1 MASERKPVDSIS
13 IRQMGAIEVQ
23 SVQFGL
29 MAAFVPPGSLVA
41 SRALEVI
48 SIIVLIIRRKLHIAE
63 MKSYV
68 SSFCTMFRQ
77 IESDNYLFIRLFT
90 IFIQLAQVS
99 FKVGLNG
106 SL

>member
-29 MAAFVPPGSLVA
+29 IAAFVPPGSLVA
-41 SRALEVI
+41 SRALE
-48 SIIVLIIRRKLHIAE
+48 
-63 MKSYV
+63 MKSHV

-77 IESDNYLFIRLFT
+77 IESENYLFIRLFT
-90 IFIQLAQVS
+90 IFIQLAQVR

>member
-29 MAAFVPPGSLVA
+29 IAAFVLPGSLVA

-48 SIIVLIIRRKLHIAE
+48 SIIVLIIHRKLHIAE
-63 MKSYV
+63 IKFHV
-68 SSFCTMFRQ
+68 SSFLSRNCRFL
-77 IESDNYLFIRLFT
+77 S
-90 IFIQLAQVS
+90 V
-99 FKVGLNG
+99 
-106 SL
+106 

>member
-29 MAAFVPPGSLVA
+29 IAAFVP
-41 SRALEVI
+41 
-48 SIIVLIIRRKLHIAE
+48 
-63 MKSYV
+63 
-68 SSFCTMFRQ
+68 Q
-77 IESDNYLFIRLFT
+77 IESDNYLLIRLFT

-99 FKVGLNG
+99 LKVGLNG